1 MDKKDLFD
9 AFDDFSQNLL
19 VGLSEIETMKK
30 QIQKLLEENTVLRI
44 ENGKLRERLSVIEAD
59 TETAVKNSKQGRE
72 LLEGIY
78 NDGFH
83 ICNTF
88 YGQRREND
96 EECAF
101 CIELLYRD

>member
-44 ENGKLRERLSVIEAD
+44 ENGKLRERLSVIEAE
-59 TETAVKNSKQGRE
+59 TETAVKGSGQGRE

>member
-1 MDKKDLFD
+1 M
-9 AFDDFSQNLL
+9 
-19 VGLSEIETMKK
+19 
-30 QIQKLLEENTVLRI
+30 EENTVLRI
-44 ENGKLRERLSVIEAD
+44 ENGKLRERLSVIEAE

>member
-44 ENGKLRERLSVIEAD
+44 ENGRLSVIEAE

>member
-44 ENGKLRERLSVIEAD
+44 ENGKLRERLSVIEA
-59 TETAVKNSKQGRE
+59 ETSS
-72 LLEGIY
+72 
-78 NDGFH
+78 
-83 ICNTF
+83 
-88 YGQRREND
+88 
-96 EECAF
+96 
-101 CIELLYRD
+101 

>member
-44 ENGKLRERLSVIEAD
+44 ENGKLRERLSVIEA
-59 TETAVKNSKQGRE
+59 ETAVKNSKQGRE

>member
-44 ENGKLRERLSVIEAD
+44 ENGKLRERLSVIE

>member
-44 ENGKLRERLSVIEAD
+44 ENGKLRERLSVIEAE
-59 TETAVKNSKQGRE
+59 TETAVKNSKQGRK

>member
-44 ENGKLRERLSVIEAD
+44 ENGNCS
-59 TETAVKNSKQGRE
+59 
-72 LLEGIY
+72 
-78 NDGFH
+78 
-83 ICNTF
+83 
-88 YGQRREND
+88 
-96 EECAF
+96 
-101 CIELLYRD
+101 

>member
-44 ENGKLRERLSVIEAD
+44 ENGKLRERLSVIEAE

-72 LLEGIY
+72 LLEGIC

>member
-19 VGLSEIETMKK
+19 VGLSE
-30 QIQKLLEENTVLRI
+30 IQKLLEENTVLRI
-44 ENGKLRERLSVIEAD
+44 ENGKLRERLSVIEAE

>member
-44 ENGKLRERLSVIEAD
+44 ENGKLRERLSVIEAE

-78 NDGFH
+78 NGGFH